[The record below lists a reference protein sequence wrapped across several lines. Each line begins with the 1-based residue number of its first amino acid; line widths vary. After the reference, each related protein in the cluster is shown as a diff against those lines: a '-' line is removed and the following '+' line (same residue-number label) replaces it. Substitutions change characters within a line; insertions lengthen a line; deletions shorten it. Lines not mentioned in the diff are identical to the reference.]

1 MARPYDIELV
11 TTRKEVPM
19 IRKGGLYCTRL
30 DETIMVL
37 IAAEAE
43 RKGAA
48 VGFRMMISPEGRAI
62 AGLKEISSSS

>member
-1 MARPYDIELV
+1 MGDY
-11 TTRKEVPM
+11 
-19 IRKGGLYCTRL
+19 TRL

-37 IAAEAE
+37 RAAEAE

-62 AGLKEISSSS
+62 AGLKDLWCRFIKI